1 MIQKIR
7 ALKKKISILNKKL
20 EVADNHIE
28 GKKEAYEKS
37 IRFKE
42 NIQKQIYEAQQEL
55 EKTSK
60 SDELIVSDHSL
71 IRYLERVKG
80 LDIEA
85 LRQEIV
91 TDELKA
97 LYKQLGD
104 GKYPI
109 QQEGGRAVVKDG
121 VIVSIV

>member
-1 MIQKIR
+1 MIQKVR
-7 ALKKKISILNKKL
+7 ALKKKISSLHKKL
-20 EVADNHIE
+20 EVANNNIE
-28 GKKEAYEKS
+28 GKKEAYENS
-37 IRFKE
+37 IRYKE
-42 NIQKQIYEAQQEL
+42 NIQRQIYEAQQEL
-55 EKTSK
+55 ENTSK

-91 TDELKA
+91 TDEMKA
-97 LYKQLGD
+97 LYKKLGD

-109 QQEGGRAVVKDG
+109 EQEGGKAVIKNG
-121 VIVSIV
+121 IIVSIV